1 MREGAMSDVRN
12 WASGFIV
19 AALILFAPII
29 AFVVVVAAE
38 MLTDLLARLGAPVVW
53 PVVAA
58 ALGWVLLRKFGWQA
72 GIPQARSEGA

>member
-1 MREGAMSDVRN
+1 MSDVRN

-38 MLTDLLARLGAPVVW
+38 MLTDLLARVGSPVVW
-53 PVVAA
+53 PAAAA
-58 ALGWVLLRKFGWQA
+58 ALGWVLLRKFGGQA
-72 GIPQARSEGA
+72 RMAQARSGGA

>member
-1 MREGAMSDVRN
+1 MSNVRN

-19 AALILFAPII
+19 AALVLLAPII

-38 MLTDLLARLGAPVVW
+38 MLTDALARLGAPVVW
-53 PVVAA
+53 PAAAA

-72 GIPQARSEGA
+72 GRPVQLS